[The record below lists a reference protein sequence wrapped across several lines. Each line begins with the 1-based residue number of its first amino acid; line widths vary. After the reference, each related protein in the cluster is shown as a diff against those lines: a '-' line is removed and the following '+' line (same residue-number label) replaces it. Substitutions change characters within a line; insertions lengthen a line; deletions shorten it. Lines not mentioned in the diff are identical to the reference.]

1 MGCDIHIYVEA
12 KMKGKWVAIEAMKP
26 DENGNMDV
34 PYPQRVY
41 TGRNY
46 FLFGFLTEGKVR
58 NDRGVY
64 ACKLKGFPK
73 DASDEIKVIYERWG
87 TDAHTPNYITLKELQ
102 SVNWEQKIID
112 EDRDSDGN
120 VVEKSIPLKQ
130 ALDQFYWDV
139 VMRMDFYA
147 VTQHESDEM
156 RLVFWFDN

>member
-12 KMKGKWVAIEAMKP
+12 KENGKWVAVEAMKL

-46 FLFGFLTEGKVR
+46 FLFGFLTKGQVR

-64 ACKLKGFPK
+64 AGELKGFPK
-73 DASDEIKVIYERWG
+73 DASPEVKEIYERWG
-87 TDAHTPNYITLKELQ
+87 TDAHTPNYITLEELQ
-102 SVNWEQKIID
+102 SVNWEQKIED
-112 EDRDSDGN
+112 EDGAGN
-120 VVEKSIPLKQ
+120 VKFIPLKQ
-130 ALDQFYWDV
+130 VLEQFYWDV
-139 VMRMDFYA
+139 IMRLDFYA
-147 VTQHESDEM
+147 LGKHSSDEL